1 MDVPRNPEPS
11 AAEEPEPK
19 QNGAA
24 VPLSS
29 AYVAAL
35 EQRDKEQR
43 DFLENAAVAMHWV
56 GEDGTILWANQ
67 AELELLG
74 YSAEGYIGRNIA
86 AFHMDE
92 PVIRDILNRLKCN
105 EELRGYEARLRCKD
119 GTVRHVSIN
128 SSVYR
133 EEGRFVHTRCITF
146 DIGAQRRNVELHE
159 RLSAIV
165 ESSDDAIIS
174 KDLNGIIRSWN
185 RGAERVFGYASDEV
199 LGKPITIV
207 IPQDRLDEEPKILGR
222 LQRGER
228 VDHFETVRKRK
239 DGTLINVSL
248 TISPVRDASGTIIGA
263 SKVARDVTEQKRM
276 SQLQERLAAIVE
288 SSDDAIYSEDL
299 DGTICSWNRGARQM
313 FGYSADEITGK
324 SIYSLVPPGREQEI
338 SWMLDQLRRG
348 ERVQNYETQRRAK
361 DGRVFDVSLT
371 ASPVLDASG
380 ALVGASKV
388 ARDISDS
395 RRAEQAIQALNDQL
409 GADLSAMMRM
419 QEISTRLVQA
429 EDFRHL
435 LDEILSAGV
444 EITDADMG
452 NIQLLEDG
460 ALKIAAQ
467 RGFEAAFLD
476 FFNSVSDGLAACGT
490 ALEQGKRVIIEDV
503 AESPIFAGTPA
514 LEAMLAAGARAV
526 QSTPLVSRSG
536 RKLGMFS
543 THYRSP
549 RRPGDRE
556 VRMLDLLARQAAD
569 LIERKQAEA
578 ALLESEARFRQ
589 LADSMPQI
597 VWTARPDGYTDYYNE
612 RWYEFTGFSRDK
624 LGDESYEPLLHP
636 DDVKPCHEAWY
647 GAVRTGQPYRIEYRF
662 RDRHEN
668 RWRWFMGRALPV
680 RDGGKI
686 VKWFGSCTDIDEQK
700 RSEEDLRRANQDLEQ
715 FAHSASHDLQ
725 EPLRMVAT
733 YSELLKREF
742 GSRLGATGDEYIGY
756 TVQGALR
763 MEQLLKDLRAYTL
776 SSSPGQEPAAD
787 VDSGGSLDKAL
798 ANLEA
803 AIKASGASV
812 TRTDL
817 PRVRMHDVQ
826 LEQLFQNLVG
836 NAIRYKSG
844 VPPQIHIAAERQ
856 GEAWL
861 FSVRDNGIGIAPEYK
876 EQIFELFK
884 RLHSV
889 AEYPGTG
896 MGLAICQRI
905 VERAGG
911 RIWVESEPGSGSTFF
926 FTVPCREI

>member
-1 MDVPRNPEPS
+1 MDVPRKLEPPATEAPER
-11 AAEEPEPK
+11 K
-19 QNGAA
+19 QNGA
-24 VPLSS
+24 VNPPSS

-35 EQRDKEQR
+35 EQQEKEQR

-56 GEDGTILWANQ
+56 GEDGTILWANR

-74 YSAEGYIGRNIA
+74 YVAAEYIGRNIA
-86 AFHMDE
+86 AFHVDE
-92 PVIRDILNRLKCN
+92 PIILDILNRLKCN

-119 GTVRHVSIN
+119 GTVRYVSIN

-146 DIGAQRRNVELHE
+146 DIGAQRRNVELDE

-185 RGAERVFGYASDEV
+185 RGAERLFGYASDEV
-199 LGKPITIV
+199 LGKSITIV
-207 IPQDRLDEEPKILGR
+207 IPPDRLDEEPKILSR

-239 DGTLINVSL
+239 DGALLTVSL
-248 TISPVRDASGTIIGA
+248 TISPIRDASGTIIGA
-263 SKVARDVTEQKRM
+263 SKVARDVTEQKRI
-276 SQLQERLAAIVE
+276 SELQERLAAIVE
-288 SSDDAIYSEDL
+288 SSHDAIYSEDL
-299 DGTICSWNRGARQM
+299 NGIICSWNRGAQQM

-324 SIYSLVPPGREQEI
+324 SISTLVPPGREPEI
-338 SWMLDQLRRG
+338 AGILDRLRRG
-348 ERVQNYETQRRAK
+348 ERVQNYETKRRAK

-380 ALVGASKV
+380 RIVGASKV
-388 ARDISDS
+388 ARDITAS

-409 GADLSAMMRM
+409 SADLSAMVRM

-460 ALKIAAQ
+460 ALTIVTQ
-467 RGFEAAFLD
+467 RGFEAAFLN
-476 FFNSVSDGLAACGT
+476 FFNSVSHDLAACGT
-490 ALEQGKRVIIEDV
+490 ALRRGTRVIVEDV
-503 AESPIFAGTPA
+503 AESPIFAGTA
-514 LEAMLAAGARAV
+514 ELEVMLAAGARGV
-526 QSTPLVSRSG
+526 QSTPLVSRGG
-536 RKLGMFS
+536 RTLGMFS
-543 THYRSP
+543 THYRSA

-556 VRMLDLLARQAAD
+556 SRMLDLLARQAAD

-612 RWYEFTGFSRDK
+612 RWYDFTGFSRDK
-624 LGDESYEPLLHP
+624 LGDESYEPVLHP
-636 DDVKPCHEAWY
+636 HDVKPCHEAWY
-647 GAVRTGQPYRIEYRF
+647 SAVKTGQAYQIEYRF

-680 RDGGKI
+680 REGGKI

-700 RSEEDLRRANQDLEQ
+700 RNEEDLRRANQDLEQ

-725 EPLRMVAT
+725 EPLRMVSI

-742 GSRLGATGDEYIGY
+742 GSRLGATGDKYIRY
-756 TVQGALR
+756 TIEGALR

-776 SSSPGQEPAAD
+776 ASTSGQEAATE
-787 VDSGGSLDKAL
+787 VDSGESLNKAI
-798 ANLEA
+798 ANLAA
-803 AIKASGASV
+803 AINDSGASI
-812 TRTDL
+812 THTDL
-817 PRVRMHDVQ
+817 PCVRMHDFQ

-836 NAIRYKSG
+836 NAIRYKGSE
-844 VPPQIHIAAERQ
+844 PPRIHIAAERR
-856 GEAWL
+856 GSEWL
-861 FSVRDNGIGIAPEYK
+861 FSVEDNGIGIASQYN

-905 VERAGG
+905 VERSGG
-911 RIWVESEPGSGSTFF
+911 RLWVESEPGRGSTFF
-926 FTVPCREI
+926 FTVPCREA

>member
-1 MDVPRNPEPS
+1 MEVPRNLEPS
-11 AAEEPEPK
+11 TEAPEPK
-19 QNGAA
+19 QNGPA
-24 VPLSS
+24 VPPSP

-35 EQRDKEQR
+35 EQRDREQR

-56 GEDGTILWANQ
+56 GEDGTILWANR
-67 AELELLG
+67 AELDLLG
-74 YSAEGYIGRNIA
+74 YAAEDYVGRNIA
-86 AFHMDE
+86 AFHMDQ
-92 PVIRDILNRLKCN
+92 PVILDILNRLKCN

-119 GTVRHVSIN
+119 GTVRYVSIN

-146 DIGAQRRNVELHE
+146 DVGAQRRSVELHE

-165 ESSDDAIIS
+165 SSSDDAIIS

-185 RGAERVFGYASDEV
+185 RGAERLFGYASDEV

-207 IPQDRLDEEPKILGR
+207 IPADRLEEESKILSR

-228 VDHFETVRKRK
+228 VDHFETVRQHK
-239 DGTLINVSL
+239 DGALLTVSL
-248 TISPVRDASGTIIGA
+248 TISPIRDASGTIIGA
-263 SKVARDVTEQKRM
+263 SKVARDVTEQKRI
-276 SQLQERLAAIVE
+276 SELQERLAAIVE

-299 DGTICSWNRGARQM
+299 NGIICSWNRGAQQM
-313 FGYSADEITGK
+313 FGYSADEISGK
-324 SIYSLVPPGREQEI
+324 SIYTLVPPGREPEI
-338 SWMLDQLRRG
+338 TGMLEQLRRG
-348 ERVQNYETQRRAK
+348 ERVQNYETKRRAK

-380 ALVGASKV
+380 KVVGASKV
-388 ARDISDS
+388 ARDVTAS

-409 GADLSAMMRM
+409 SADLSAMVRM

-460 ALKIAAQ
+460 ALKIVAQ

-476 FFNSVSDGLAACGT
+476 FFNSVSHSVVACGT
-490 ALEQGKRVIIEDV
+490 ALERGERVIVEDV
-503 AESPIFAGTPA
+503 TESPIFTGTA
-514 LEAMLAAGARAV
+514 AIEVMLAAGARAV

-536 RKLGMFS
+536 RGLGMFS

-556 VRMLDLLARQAAD
+556 LRMLDLLARQAAD

-612 RWYEFTGFSRDK
+612 RWFEYTGFSRDK
-624 LGDESYEPLLHP
+624 FGDESYEPLLHS

-647 GAVRTGQPYRIEYRF
+647 GAVKTGQPYRIEYRF

-680 RDGGKI
+680 REGGKI

-700 RSEEDLRRANQDLEQ
+700 RNEEDLRRANQDLEQ

-725 EPLRMVAT
+725 EPLRMVST

-756 TVQGALR
+756 TIEGALR

-776 SSSPGQEPAAD
+776 ASTSALEPAGDTD
-787 VDSGGSLDKAL
+787 VDGSLDKAL
-798 ANLEA
+798 ANL
-803 AIKASGASV
+803 KAGIRESGASI

-817 PRVRMHDVQ
+817 PRVRIHDVQ

-836 NAIRYKSG
+836 NAIRYKGSE
-844 VPPQIHIAAERQ
+844 PPRIHIAAERR
-856 GEAWL
+856 GSEWL
-861 FSVRDNGIGIAPEYK
+861 FSVEDNGIGIAPQYK

-911 RIWVESEPGSGSTFF
+911 RLWVESEPGRGSTFF
-926 FTVPCREI
+926 FTVPCREA

>member
-1 MDVPRNPEPS
+1 
-11 AAEEPEPK
+11 
-19 QNGAA
+19 
-24 VPLSS
+24 
-29 AYVAAL
+29 
-35 EQRDKEQR
+35 
-43 DFLENAAVAMHWV
+43 MHWV
-56 GEDGTILWANQ
+56 GEDGTILWANR

-74 YSAEGYIGRNIA
+74 YSAEDYIGRNIA

-119 GTVRHVSIN
+119 GTVRYVSIN

-185 RGAERVFGYASDEV
+185 RGAERIFGYASDEV

-207 IPQDRLDEEPKILGR
+207 IPQDRLDEEPEILSR

-239 DGTLINVSL
+239 DGTLITVSL

-263 SKVARDVTEQKRM
+263 SKVARDVTEQKRI
-276 SQLQERLAAIVE
+276 SHLQERLAAIVE

-299 DGTICSWNRGARQM
+299 DGKVCSWNRGARQM
-313 FGYSADEITGK
+313 FGYGADEIIGK
-324 SIYSLVPPGREQEI
+324 SIYSLVPPGREPEI
-338 SWMLDQLRRG
+338 TWMLDQLRRG
-348 ERVQNYETQRRAK
+348 ERVQNYETKRRAK
-361 DGRVFDVSLT
+361 DGRVFDLSLT

-380 ALVGASKV
+380 AVIGASRV
-388 ARDISDS
+388 ARDIRES

-460 ALKIAAQ
+460 ALKIVAQ

-476 FFNSVSDGLAACGT
+476 FFNSVSNGLAACGT

-549 RRPGDRE
+549 RWPGDRE

-597 VWTARPDGYTDYYNE
+597 VWTARPDGYQTMTTNDG
-612 RWYEFTGFSRDK
+612 TSSRD
-624 LGDESYEPLLHP
+624 
-636 DDVKPCHEAWY
+636 
-647 GAVRTGQPYRIEYRF
+647 
-662 RDRHEN
+662 
-668 RWRWFMGRALPV
+668 
-680 RDGGKI
+680 
-686 VKWFGSCTDIDEQK
+686 
-700 RSEEDLRRANQDLEQ
+700 
-715 FAHSASHDLQ
+715 
-725 EPLRMVAT
+725 
-733 YSELLKREF
+733 
-742 GSRLGATGDEYIGY
+742 
-756 TVQGALR
+756 
-763 MEQLLKDLRAYTL
+763 
-776 SSSPGQEPAAD
+776 
-787 VDSGGSLDKAL
+787 
-798 ANLEA
+798 
-803 AIKASGASV
+803 
-812 TRTDL
+812 
-817 PRVRMHDVQ
+817 
-826 LEQLFQNLVG
+826 
-836 NAIRYKSG
+836 
-844 VPPQIHIAAERQ
+844 
-856 GEAWL
+856 
-861 FSVRDNGIGIAPEYK
+861 
-876 EQIFELFK
+876 
-884 RLHSV
+884 
-889 AEYPGTG
+889 
-896 MGLAICQRI
+896 
-905 VERAGG
+905 
-911 RIWVESEPGSGSTFF
+911 
-926 FTVPCREI
+926 